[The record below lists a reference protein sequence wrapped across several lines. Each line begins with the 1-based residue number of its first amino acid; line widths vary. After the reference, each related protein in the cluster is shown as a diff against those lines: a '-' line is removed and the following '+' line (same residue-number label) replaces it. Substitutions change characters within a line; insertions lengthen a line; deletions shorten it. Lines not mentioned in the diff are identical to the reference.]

1 MGSILVAASCG
12 GCPSHVDRIPPAPI
26 VEEAVR
32 ASSSELPRDAALA
45 FVRSRRAAH
54 DGQMDRALEHL
65 HRALAFDSSSAA
77 LNVRAA
83 ELEYLLGRSDNAVR
97 HCRKALRLD
106 PRHCEAHHLL
116 GRISTYQL
124 DLDPAEIHLR
134 RAVEC
139 DPTMVDAWQDLAAL
153 LWSQER
159 VEEYV
164 LLLDS
169 LEPYDDD
176 DGWLLRRRG
185 VALLEL
191 GEYDRAFEALKQA
204 VEIAPEDRDA
214 LAVVLATYRETDRL
228 DEAAV
233 FLEGLI
239 QRYPSVIELRAD
251 LVTVYAAL
259 GRHDDVIEQ
268 LLHEYE
274 QDPDHRDH
282 YAIAAADWLQS
293 LMRYDEAVELLEGT
307 LEEFPENSS
316 LRLRLG
322 HVFEAAGDGEAALD
336 VWTEVEPGLAY
347 WSFAVSERA
356 RVLSD
361 LERRDEAIELLRNAV
376 ERDRADSLVAD
387 LELQIGLARTL
398 TEDGQY
404 DEAAAAVAPLEAN
417 APSLFAREQ
426 ARVLWESGQVDRALV
441 LLNEAIERDGAQPL
455 ASLTLA
461 DLYRDQ
467 GLFAEGVAVLEN
479 AMARLQSPVA
489 LQQLSVGRFPT
500 VAMRKAQIQEYEVE
514 VLAALAFLQGFGGDN
529 EAAVQTMRRVLRAN
543 PDDARALNYIGYTL
557 AVMGRDLEEA
567 EELLRRALTLQPLD
581 PAIMDSLGWCV
592 HRQGRQ
598 DEALELLE
606 GSADRMPR
614 SAVIWQHLG
623 EVQLDL
629 GRPGDARQSLRRCL
643 DEVDERDPEERQS
656 AQRAQELLQRLEA
669 P

>member
-1 MGSILVAASCG
+1 MLVAAVSG
-12 GCPSHVDRIPPAPI
+12 GCPSHVDRIPPAPA
-26 VEEAVR
+26 VEETTR
-32 ASSSELPRDAALA
+32 ASSAELPRDAALA

-54 DGQMDRALEHL
+54 EGQVDLALEYL
-65 HRALAFDSSSAA
+65 HRALMFDSSSAA

-83 ELEYLLGRSDNAVR
+83 EMEYLLGRSDNAVR
-97 HCRKALRLD
+97 HCRRALRLD
-106 PRHCEAHHLL
+106 PRHCDAHHLL
-116 GRISTYQL
+116 GRVASYQL
-124 DLDPAEIHLR
+124 DLDPAELHLR

-139 DPTMVDAWQDLAAL
+139 DPSMVDAWQDLAAL

-164 LLLDS
+164 QLLEAM
-169 LEPYDDD
+169 EPHDHD

-191 GEYDRAFEALKQA
+191 GEHEQAFEALRQA

-233 FLEGLI
+233 FLEELI
-239 QRYPSVIELRAD
+239 LRYPSVIELRAD

-259 GRHDDVIEQ
+259 GRHDEVIEQ

-293 LMRYDEAVELLEGT
+293 LMRYEEAVELLEGT
-307 LEEFPENSS
+307 LDEFPENSS

-322 HVFEAAGDGEAALD
+322 HVLEAAGDGEAALEI
-336 VWTEVEPGLAY
+336 WSEVEPGLPY

-356 RVLSD
+356 RVLGD
-361 LERRDEAIELLRNAV
+361 LDRLDEAIALLRDAV
-376 ERDRADSLVAD
+376 DLDRTESLAAD
-387 LELQIGLARTL
+387 LEIHIDLARTL
-398 TEDGQY
+398 TEDGQF
-404 DEAAAAVAPLEAN
+404 DEAVDALAILEAG
-417 APSLFAREQ
+417 APSLYAREH
-426 ARVLWESGQVDRALV
+426 ARVLWESGQSDRALV

-467 GLFAEGVAVLEN
+467 GLFPEGIAVLEN
-479 AMARLQSPVA
+479 ALARLQSPVA
-489 LQQLSVGRFPT
+489 LQQLPVGRFPT

-529 EAAVQTMRRVLRAN
+529 EAAIQTMRRVLRAN

-557 AVMGRDLEEA
+557 AVLDRDLEES
-567 EELLRRALTLQPLD
+567 EDLLRRALTLQPLD
-581 PAIMDSLGWCV
+581 PAIMDSLGWSLY
-592 HRQGRQ
+592 RQGRL
-598 DEALELLE
+598 DEALEQLE
-606 GSADRMPR
+606 GSVARMPR

-629 GRPGDARQSLRRCL
+629 GLPGDARRSLQRCL
-643 DEVDERDPEERQS
+643 EEVDDRDPEEQQS
-656 AQRAQELLQRLEA
+656 AQRARSLLERMEA